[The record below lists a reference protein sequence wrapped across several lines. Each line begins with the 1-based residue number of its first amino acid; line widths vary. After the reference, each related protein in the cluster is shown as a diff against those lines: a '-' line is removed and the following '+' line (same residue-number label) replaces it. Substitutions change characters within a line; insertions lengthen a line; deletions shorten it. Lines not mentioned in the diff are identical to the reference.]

1 MHTRISN
8 ESVDLSEVLSG
19 KLGEIMDSKHVS
31 DEEHVCWR
39 CLIGSG
45 VFQVLNLTSSFV
57 LRLASIE
64 THLQS
69 SLACPT

>member
-8 ESVDLSEVLSG
+8 ESVNLSEDLSG

-31 DEEHVCWR
+31 DEEHIRWR
-39 CLIGSG
+39 RSTGSG
-45 VFQVLNLTSSFV
+45 IFQVLNLTTSFV

-69 SLACPT
+69 SLPCST